1 MKPAHTL
8 DREQMSHEQLVA
20 AINVQLNNVIDNTLP
35 LQLQTMCCKLLMN
48 LVQALA
54 GKPIAIGSDRNL
66 LVRILQAFVAKLGS
80 LRRVQFARVL
90 EVTQHSAPTSG
101 GGDETTKPSGADE
114 DVDAEGDGLLLGTA
128 SSALTIS
135 HDHAPAVYTELD
147 TQRFL
152 LPIPTDQISVAYSD
166 GVKDC
171 RFLLKNMISGLKV
184 LELTFLTCVGE
195 MSCLFAH
202 LCFVYSH
209 RCPLCCHL
217 LSLQLLGTFS
227 HA

>member
-1 MKPAHTL
+1 MALIFL

-20 AINVQLNNVIDNTLP
+20 AINVQLNNVVDNTLP

-54 GKPIAIGSDRNL
+54 GKPIALGSDRNL

-80 LRRVQFARVL
+80 LRRVHFARVL

-101 GGDETTKPSGADE
+101 GGDEATKPSGADD

-128 SSALTIS
+128 TSALTIS
-135 HDHAPAVYTELD
+135 NDHAPAVYTELD

-184 LELTFLTCVGE
+184 LEPPLT
-195 MSCLFAH
+195 
-202 LCFVYSH
+202 
-209 RCPLCCHL
+209 
-217 LSLQLLGTFS
+217 
-227 HA
+227 